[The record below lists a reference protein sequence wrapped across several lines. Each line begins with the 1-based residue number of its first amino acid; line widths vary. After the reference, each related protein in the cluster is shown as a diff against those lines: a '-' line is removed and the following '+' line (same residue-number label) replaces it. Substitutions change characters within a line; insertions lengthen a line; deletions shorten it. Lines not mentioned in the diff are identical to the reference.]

1 MVTSGPTRGPG
12 IDNAMMQPVR
22 CRWLPCGQEVG
33 RFLIEVGGV
42 ADVGGAMHMVFS
54 ALCTLDMP
62 LFLLVP
68 PVAPLREAASGLTS

>member
-12 IDNAMMQPVR
+12 IDNAMMKPVR
-22 CRWLPCGQEVG
+22 CRRPSGQEVG

-42 ADVGGAMHMVFS
+42 ADVGGTMHMTLS
-54 ALCTLDMP
+54 APGTLDMP

-68 PVAPLREAASGLTS
+68 PVT